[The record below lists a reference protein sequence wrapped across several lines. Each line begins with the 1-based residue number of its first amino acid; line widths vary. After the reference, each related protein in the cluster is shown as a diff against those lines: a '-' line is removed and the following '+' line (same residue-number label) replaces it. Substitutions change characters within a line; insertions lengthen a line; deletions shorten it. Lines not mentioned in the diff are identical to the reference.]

1 MLNSKSPLMDWMKQ
15 LEKRIN
21 KQEKIIKKLIE
32 ELIRIKI
39 IKEKDGKN
47 NGVSE

>member
-15 LEKRIN
+15 LERRIN
-21 KQEKIIKKLIE
+21 EQEKIIKKLIK

-39 IKEKDGKN
+39 IKEKD
-47 NGVSE
+47 E